1 MCVCVC
7 LIGELGWQRFLQESK
22 ERQPV
27 SQSDIYYEWIDGWMD
42 GWMGRAV
49 AQPPA
54 LSFP

>member
-1 MCVCVC
+1 MCVC